1 MIRPGLELT
10 SREKVMWPSTGFTKG
25 DLLDY
30 YARVAAVLLPHLAD
44 RPLTL
49 GRFPGGIEERGFAQ
63 TECRGSPE
71 WVRTAPIRLRDG
83 RIRNFCLASDA
94 ASLLWIAN
102 LGTVELHIF
111 MAAVHALDQ
120 PKAVLFDLDPEPPA
134 GLAEVCRVALLLRE
148 RLGARGLTAV
158 VKTTGGA
165 GLHVVVPLNRPHPYA
180 QTREFARRLAH
191 ELARDDDQ
199 IVASATRRVEREGT
213 VLIDWAQNS
222 ERRSVVAPYSLRAGY
237 VPLVSAPVAWEEVE
251 PGNEA
256 LLFGPDEVLDRIARV
271 GDLFSPALN
280 TVQILA

>member
-1 MIRPGLELT
+1 
-10 SREKVMWPSTGFTKG
+10 
-25 DLLDY
+25 
-30 YARVAAVLLPHLAD
+30 
-44 RPLTL
+44 
-49 GRFPGGIEERGFAQ
+49 
-63 TECRGSPE
+63 
-71 WVRTAPIRLRDG
+71 LRDG

-165 GLHVVVPLNRPHPYA
+165 GLHVVVPLNRPHTFA